1 MRTRIAVRVGPEETA
16 YTYTTKEV
24 DRLLAEIPGGTGGG
38 TTGPTG
44 ATGPSGPAGPTGAT
58 GPAGSGGDSNLDG
71 GTPSSVYGGADPID
85 GGGV

>member
-38 TTGPTG
+38 ATGPTG
-44 ATGPSGPAGPTGAT
+44 ATGPSGPTGAT
-58 GPAGSGGDSNLDG
+58 GPAGAGDSNLDG
-71 GTPSSVYGGADPID
+71 GTPSSVYGGSIPID